1 MHNLNKDTE
10 IYFDVYFLQIIS
22 DIYMYFCFRSL
33 HTFDRN
39 DKVRLNIIFYTESF
53 NIWYFWIF

>member
-22 DIYMYFCFRSL
+22 DIY
-33 HTFDRN
+33 
-39 DKVRLNIIFYTESF
+39 IFLFQISAH
-53 NIWYFWIF
+53 IWSKRQGTIKYYILY

>member
-22 DIYMYFCFRSL
+22 DIYIY
-33 HTFDRN
+33 
-39 DKVRLNIIFYTESF
+39 IFLF
-53 NIWYFWIF
+53 QIPAHIWSKRQGTIKYYILY